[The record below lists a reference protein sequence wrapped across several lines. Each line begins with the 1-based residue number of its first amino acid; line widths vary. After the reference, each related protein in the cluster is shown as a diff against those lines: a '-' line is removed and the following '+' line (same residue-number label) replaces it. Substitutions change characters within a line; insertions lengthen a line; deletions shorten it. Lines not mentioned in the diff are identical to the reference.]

1 MDEKEIKDLLEINEK
16 YSRILDRL
24 DELYEDGELDFDQ
37 YFYLV
42 GGNYDG

>member
-1 MDEKEIKDLLEINEK
+1 MNEEEIEKLMEVNEK

-24 DELYEDGELDFDQ
+24 DELYEDGELEFDQ

-42 GGNYDG
+42 GGSYEG

>member
-1 MDEKEIKDLLEINEK
+1 MDEKEISVLLDINEK

-42 GGNYDG
+42 GGSYEG